1 MKYCFPILF
10 ILIVGFIVMLW
21 CCQDKNG
28 HMSTDTLI
36 KELERQHLPTP
47 IFANNVQ
54 LEYILSQY
62 GKNK

>member
-1 MKYCFPILF
+1 MKYCFQILF
-10 ILIVGFIVMLW
+10 ILIIGVVVMLW

-28 HMSTDTLI
+28 YMSMDKLI

-47 IFANNVQ
+47 IFANHMQ

-62 GKNK
+62 GKK